1 MKNMLINK
9 LFGNISSSFDIAALN
24 LNSLILI
31 ILGIAIIL
39 VLISLFRLWL
49 NKKVDVQSPGT
60 KNYVIN
66 LTTDNST
73 LKILQITS
81 FLANRK

>member
-39 VLISLFRLWL
+39 VLISLLRLWL
-49 NKKVDVQSPGT
+49 NKKVDIQSPGT